1 MDQNS
6 SDDRSRRTGGRRWLI
21 AVVAATISGM
31 MLGLAGPP
39 LTLWPLLAVALIP
52 VLVVLLDRR
61 TSLPL
66 AIAMTALVGMAQNL
80 TAAAVL
86 QFPLAFAAFL
96 VIALGLFWPLVGLI
110 VQPLARKLAPS
121 TTVLAV
127 AAAFAVVEVLSFTL
141 VPVFGTAQ
149 SFGRSLIAWTPGVAV
164 ASLTGVAGVVF
175 ALVLPQ
181 ALAGVALSRRSA
193 RGLLPGAVAVA
204 ATWLVCA
211 GWAGHVASRP
221 DTASVRVAAVGWTY
235 DQLGTPWGSGPSP
248 DRLTAVLTPLLDE
261 AVVGGAELV
270 VAPEAAF
277 RVEAGEHDAF
287 LARAS
292 TLASSR
298 DLALVV
304 GYFDAARDVNE
315 AALFDPGGELA
326 AVYRKTHLILGMEDY
341 QAGDGTLVQ
350 LPGGHPRGGLPA
362 DHVLGALICQDDNF
376 RDLGRAYGRLGV
388 AALAIPTND
397 WEQVQEFHLQ
407 NTRLR
412 AVDSGVAIVRGA
424 TNGISAVIDR
434 RGRLLASRDHH
445 AEGPGV
451 VLADLP
457 LRTGT
462 TPYARFGEWFTGC
475 CVLGLLGCAVLAR
488 RSRRSQ

>member
-1 MDQNS
+1 MDENGT
-6 SDDRSRRTGGRRWLI
+6 RSLRARTSGRRWL
-21 AVVAATISGM
+21 VVVLAATSSGA

-39 LTLWPLLAVALIP
+39 LTLWPLLMVALLP
-52 VLVVLLDRR
+52 VLAVLLDGR
-61 TSLPL
+61 TSLP
-66 AIAMTALVGMAQNL
+66 AAVVATALVGMAQNL

-86 QFPLAFAAFL
+86 QFPLGFAAFL
-96 VIALGLFWPLVGLI
+96 VVSLGLFWPLIGLI
-110 VQPLARKLAPS
+110 VQPLSRRLGPS
-121 TTVLAV
+121 WTAIAV
-127 AAAFAVVEVLSFTL
+127 ASAFAVVEVLSFTL

-149 SFGRSLIAWTPGVAV
+149 SFGRSLIAWPPGIAV
-164 ASLTGVAGVVF
+164 ASLTGVSGVVF

-181 ALAGVALSRRSA
+181 ALAAVAIARRGG
-193 RGLLPGAVAVA
+193 RGLLPGAVVA
-204 ATWLVCA
+204 IATWLVCG
-211 GWAGHVASRP
+211 GWSALDAARP
-221 DTASVRVAAVGWTY
+221 ETATARVAAVGWTY
-235 DQLGTPWGSGPSP
+235 GQLGTPWGGGPAP
-248 DRLTAVLTPLLDE
+248 DRLNAVLGPLLDE
-261 AVVGGAELV
+261 AVDGGAALV

-277 RVEAGEHDAF
+277 RVEPGEREAF

-292 TLASSR
+292 GLASSR
-298 DLALVV
+298 SVALVV
-304 GYFDAARDVNE
+304 GFFDVAQDVNE
-315 AALFDPGGELA
+315 AALFDPDGDLG
-326 AVYRKTHLILGMEDY
+326 AVYRKTHLILAMEDY

-350 LPGGHPRGGLPA
+350 LPGGHPGGGLPA
-362 DHVLGALICQDDNF
+362 DHTLGALICQDDNF

-434 RGRLLASRDHH
+434 RGRVLASRDHH

-457 LRTGT
+457 LRAGT
-462 TPYARFGEWFTGC
+462 TPFARLGEWFTGC
-475 CVLGLLGCAVLAR
+475 CLLVLVGCAAR
-488 RSRRSQ
+488 CRR